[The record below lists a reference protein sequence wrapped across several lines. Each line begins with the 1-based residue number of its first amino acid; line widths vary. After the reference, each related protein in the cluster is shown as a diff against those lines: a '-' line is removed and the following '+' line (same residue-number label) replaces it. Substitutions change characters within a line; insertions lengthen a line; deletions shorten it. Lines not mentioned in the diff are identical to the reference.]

1 MCSLICV
8 GIDSRRPRPYSERCY
23 IGLCGRAPAREAD
36 ERCTNAHPG
45 MHTQTVAHSIRWPR
59 GRVSQGAVPVSPAYF
74 CPLRAKRHSVHYD
87 TSISHVCF
95 CVVAESTRASK
106 SRRERPKLLC
116 HTRYVLTVFCGVS
129 AARRSLAVTFFIL
142 PVSRTWLGTF
152 GVVFSGESLPSTARF
167 VGDQSRCRQ
176 SRLSSITD

>member
-1 MCSLICV
+1 MRILVYMRTLSSSCA
-8 GIDSRRPRPYSERCY
+8 ER
-23 IGLCGRAPAREAD
+23 IE
-36 ERCTNAHPG
+36 
-45 MHTQTVAHSIRWPR
+45 TVAHSSRWPR
-59 GRVSQGAVPVSPAYF
+59 NRASQRAVPVSPAYF

-129 AARRSLAVTFFIL
+129 AARRSLAVTSFIL
-142 PVSRTWLGTF
+142 PASRTWLGTF
-152 GVVFSGESLPSTARF
+152 GVVFSEESLSSTARF
-167 VGDQSRCRQ
+167 VGGEFRCRL
-176 SRLSSITD
+176 SPLSSMSE